1 LTGRAAPIA
10 FATEGSVLVNDDGEV
25 VAHRAVIDRTVQVGS
40 VQFRAGYVEAV
51 ATLPAHQRGAS
62 AHS

>member
-1 LTGRAAPIA
+1 
-10 FATEGSVLVNDDGEV
+10 
-25 VAHRAVIDRTVQVGS
+25 